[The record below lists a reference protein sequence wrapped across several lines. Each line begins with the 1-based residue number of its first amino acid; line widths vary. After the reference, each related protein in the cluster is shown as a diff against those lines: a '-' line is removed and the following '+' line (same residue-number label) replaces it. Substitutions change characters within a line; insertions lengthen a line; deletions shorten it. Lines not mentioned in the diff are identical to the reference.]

1 MHEKSE
7 YDARIG
13 GNVELPNYVQTFPF
27 AADRVDEIQ
36 TLLGAINHPSQTKL
50 VFQTLPKHMR
60 RRAMSHN
67 PKRLP
72 RKYRQAHVA
81 QMRKSG
87 VSTIGKRPSRK
98 YRRKASNL
106 QKEYAR
112 RARNHI
118 WLETHL
124 WHAKRFHMVE
134 KWGYKLAQSSCDKT
148 FRSSYRASAEHCLLQ
163 DISYVSA
170 IEIVGKL
177 DVIREA
183 FSTITSPKTGLGICA
198 KTYVSGCREGTIEL
212 FLNYPFTAVGKVSFM
227 WKPDGG
233 DIRTVWLFVHASFYK
248 DVSELFRKEFGL
260 TISEGD
266 SHLNPG
272 NGLRMKELKDK
283 LNRFRLTGPLSHAVL
298 VKAFKCPTTTNLADT
313 WFKSYIE
320 SSEGSAAHSSQSTYW
335 NSIRTIFSPTDLV
348 PNMVLA
354 LNIDDPRLNRPQKRI
369 KAVPDETTTSS
380 NYTQPFNQA
389 ALTIPTHS
397 NATPLFDIKMRQL
410 LIKNKVSTSQYC
422 QLRNKHALVPGERC
436 AFEEAMQPI
445 PILLVQ
451 RPGCQDGQ
459 FKRLGYGGGW
469 DVIVPAEYGIS
480 TWMCLIMWGARAGGL
495 RETETVHREGGTDE
509 FVPDTL
515 PAKYMADAEN
525 EKRRNE

>member
-7 YDARIG
+7 YDARLG
-13 GNVELPNYVQTFPF
+13 GNVQLPNYIQTFKF
-27 AADRVDEIQ
+27 SADRVDEIQ
-36 TLLGAINHPSQTKL
+36 TLLGAIKHPNQTKL

-87 VSTIGKRPSRK
+87 VSTISKRPSRK
-98 YRRKASNL
+98 YRRKAGNL

-112 RARNHI
+112 RARNHV

-170 IEIVGKL
+170 IELVGGL
-177 DVIREA
+177 DVIRNA
-183 FSTITSPKTGLGICA
+183 FSAITSPNIGLGICA
-198 KTYVSGCREGTIEL
+198 KTYVNGCREGTIEL
-212 FLNYPFTAVGKVSFM
+212 FRNYPFGAVGKVSFL
-227 WKPDGG
+227 WKPDDG
-233 DIRTVWLFVHASFYK
+233 DRRTVWVFVHASFYK
-248 DVSELFRKEFGL
+248 DVSDLFQLEFGL
-260 TISEGD
+260 KNSGPGSYSD
-266 SHLNPG
+266 PG
-272 NGLRMKELKDK
+272 NGMIMTELKDK
-283 LNRFRLTGPLSHAVL
+283 LNRFRLTGPLSQAVL
-298 VKAFKCPTTTNLADT
+298 SKAFKCPPPSNTADT
-313 WFKSYIE
+313 WFKTYMA
-320 SSEGSAAHSSQSTYW
+320 SSDGNAAHSSQSMYW
-335 NSIRTIFSPTDLV
+335 ESVRTISSPTDLV

-354 LNIDDPRLNRPQKRI
+354 LNIEDPRLNRPQKRI
-369 KAVPDETTTSS
+369 KAIPDAP
-380 NYTQPFNQA
+380 NLHAFAQPFNSA
-389 ALTIPTHS
+389 ALKIPSLS
-397 NATPLFDIKMRQL
+397 NVSPLFDRSMREAL
-410 LIKNKVSTSQYC
+410 VKSKVSTSEYC
-422 QLRNKHALVPGERC
+422 QLRNKHVLVPGERC
-436 AFEEAMQPI
+436 AFEENMQPI
-445 PILLVQ
+445 PVLLIQ
-451 RPGCQDGQ
+451 RPGCQDGH

-515 PAKYMADAEN
+515 PAKYNAEAEN
-525 EKRRNE
+525 EKLRIE

>member
-13 GNVELPNYVQTFPF
+13 GNVQLPNYVQTFKF
-27 AADRVDEIQ
+27 TADRVDEIQ
-36 TLLGAINHPSQTKL
+36 TLLGAINHPNQTKL

-98 YRRKASNL
+98 YRRKAGNL

-134 KWGYKLAQSSCDKT
+134 KWGYKLAESSCDKT
-148 FRSSYRASAEHCLLQ
+148 FRSCYRASADHCLLQ

-170 IEIVGKL
+170 IELSGTLK
-177 DVIREA
+177 VIREA
-183 FSTITSPKTGLGICA
+183 FAGVSSSRIGLGICA
-198 KTYVSGCREGTIEL
+198 KTYVSGCREGSIEL
-212 FLNYPFTAVGKVSFM
+212 FRNYPFGAVGKVSFL
-227 WKPDGG
+227 WKPSDGEE
-233 DIRTVWLFVHASFYK
+233 RTVWVFIHASFYK
-248 DVSELFRKEFGL
+248 DVLELFRQEFGL
-260 TISEGD
+260 KVTDAKSF
-266 SHLNPG
+266 SNPD
-272 NGLRMKELKDK
+272 NGLKMTELKDK
-283 LNRFRLTGPLSHAVL
+283 LNRFRLTGPLSQAVL
-298 VKAFKCPTTTNLADT
+298 SKAFKCPTEDKSVDS
-313 WFKSYIE
+313 WFKTYLATP
-320 SSEGSAAHSSQSTYW
+320 EGSAAHSSQSKYW
-335 NSIRTIFSPTDLV
+335 ESVRTIISPTDLI
-348 PNMVLA
+348 PNMVLG
-354 LNIDDPRLNRPQKRI
+354 LNIEDPRLNRPQKRI
-369 KAVPDETTTSS
+369 KAIPDESKS
-380 NYTQPFNQA
+380 LNFSQPFNSSS
-389 ALTIPTHS
+389 LSIPLHS
-397 NATPLFDIKMRQL
+397 NHSALFDPLVREEIIKH
-410 LIKNKVSTSQYC
+410 KVSTSQYC
-422 QLRNKHALVPGERC
+422 QLRNKHVLVPGERC
-436 AFEEAMQPI
+436 AFEDKLQPI
-445 PILLVQ
+445 PVLLVQ
-451 RPGCQDGQ
+451 RPGCQDGR

-469 DVIVPAEYGIS
+469 DVVVPAEYGIS

-515 PAKYMADAEN
+515 PAKYNAEAEN
-525 EKRRNE
+525 EKQRTE

>member
-13 GNVELPNYVQTFPF
+13 GSVQLPNYLHTFKF
-27 AADRVDEIQ
+27 AAERVDEIQ
-36 TLLGAINHPSQTKL
+36 NLLGAINHPNQTKL

-87 VSTIGKRPSRK
+87 VSTISKRPSRK
-98 YRRKASNL
+98 YRRKAGNL
-106 QKEYAR
+106 HKEYAR
-112 RARNHI
+112 RARKNI

-124 WHAKRFHMVE
+124 WHAKRFHMVD

-170 IEIVGKL
+170 IQLVGSL
-177 DVIREA
+177 DVVRQA
-183 FSTITSPKTGLGICA
+183 FSTITCSSISLGICA
-198 KTYVSGCREGTIEL
+198 KTYVSGCREGSIEL
-212 FLNYPFTAVGKVSFM
+212 FRNYPFGAVGKVSFI
-227 WKPDGG
+227 WKPEYG
-233 DIRTVWLFVHASFYK
+233 DQRTVWIFVHASFYK
-248 DVSELFRKEFGL
+248 DVSELFIKEFGL
-260 TISEGD
+260 TVCNQD
-266 SHLNPG
+266 SFSHPV
-272 NGLRMKELKDK
+272 NGLVMTLLKDK
-283 LNRFRLTGPLSHAVL
+283 LNRFRLTGPLSQAVL
-298 VKAFKCPTTTNLADT
+298 SKAFKCTSAENSADT
-313 WFKSYIE
+313 WFKAF
-320 SSEGSAAHSSQSTYW
+320 SETDMGSAAHSSQSKYW
-335 NSIRTIFSPTDLV
+335 ESIRTVSSPTHLV
-348 PNMVLA
+348 PNLVLG
-354 LNIDDPRLNRPQKRI
+354 LNIEDPRLNRPQKRT
-369 KAVPDETTTSS
+369 KAIADETPDQGYAQS
-380 NYTQPFNQA
+380 FNPA
-389 ALTIPTHS
+389 ALKVPTLS
-397 NATPLFDIKMRQL
+397 NVSPLFDLEVREE
-410 LIKNKVSTSQYC
+410 LIKNKISTSQYC
-422 QLRNKHALVPGERC
+422 QLRNKHVLVPGERC
-436 AFEEAMQPI
+436 AFEESMQPI
-445 PILLVQ
+445 PVILIQ

-469 DVIVPAEYGIS
+469 DVLVPAEYGIS

-515 PAKYMADAEN
+515 PAKYNAESEN
-525 EKRRNE
+525 EKHRNE